1 MTYILSNMI
10 RDAMRFQGI
19 DAFDIRTA
27 TGGSVT
33 TFVDTTLADKYGDD
47 ELMDGFV
54 LVLRTTDM
62 IAPLGEFARIS
73 AYVEAT
79 QTATIATLSA
89 AIDSGDKIM
98 ICPSDYPLNVM
109 IELANDALRDAGE
122 ISVVSTVTDAIA
134 DAREYTLPVA
144 YKNLVSVDYQGVN
157 DDTDDNSWVPVS
169 GYEVVPSA
177 GGADALIIL
186 PYAIEVDYHIRFKY
200 NSFHP
205 EVSLCSDPINE
216 SITPPLGAL
225 TLADKIM
232 QWHGVTNE
240 NSNYANKI
248 LSELNDAKRDYP
260 VRRLK
265 RKPQFFTFSKS
276 S

>member
-89 AIDSGDKIM
+89 AIDSGDKI
-98 ICPSDYPLNVM
+98 
-109 IELANDALRDAGE
+109 
-122 ISVVSTVTDAIA
+122 
-134 DAREYTLPVA
+134 
-144 YKNLVSVDYQGVN
+144 
-157 DDTDDNSWVPVS
+157 
-169 GYEVVPSA
+169 
-177 GGADALIIL
+177 
-186 PYAIEVDYHIRFKY
+186 
-200 NSFHP
+200 
-205 EVSLCSDPINE
+205 
-216 SITPPLGAL
+216 L
-225 TLADKIM
+225 T
-232 QWHGVTNE
+232 
-240 NSNYANKI
+240 I
-248 LSELNDAKRDYP
+248 LSTL
-260 VRRLK
+260 
-265 RKPQFFTFSKS
+265 
-276 S
+276 